1 MVSLGIALRQLAAQ
15 RNVAVLYTNHSV
27 GGDRDADG
35 YSGEETKPAL
45 GMSWRNQ
52 RAPCPAHSC
61 LALSDPLASHKRNL
75 LR

>member
-1 MVSLGIALRQLAAQ
+1 MVSLGIALRQLASQ

-35 YSGEETKPAL
+35 YSAEETKPAL

-52 RAPCPAHSC
+52 RASCALRPA
-61 LALSDPLASHKRNL
+61 PLTPGWRLPAR
-75 LR
+75 